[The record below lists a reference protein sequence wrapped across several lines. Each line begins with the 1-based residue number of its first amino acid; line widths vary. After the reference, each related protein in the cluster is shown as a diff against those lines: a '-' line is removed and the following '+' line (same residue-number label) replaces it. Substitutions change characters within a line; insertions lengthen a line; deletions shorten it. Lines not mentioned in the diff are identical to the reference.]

1 MYIEGYEGLDEA
13 EKGSR
18 RAYVS
23 HISQDE
29 SERLMRENEQLKTL
43 MEKEKFFNK
52 LLDQEL
58 QDLKNG
64 QGQTPYY
71 SSYWQGQGRVKKG
84 KFYFLLI
91 LVLAMAAF
99 ICWGIFYHRQFRF
112 WEETNT
118 SKASASAV
126 PAIPNDAAGENPTN
140 GKAQMPETA
149 GVGNKIPASE
159 QTNAATTVDAPA
171 VKDSVPNIIA
181 AKRPPAAK
189 EKGVVKTDPGDG
201 FEVDAV
207 EPDNKPAAADVD
219 TRPVIARYKV
229 TSKANFYNS
238 PDENT
243 LRNTFISQSA
253 DKVVGALE
261 DKNNFIFV
269 VYTNDLG
276 YTSRGWLSKKDL
288 TKVE

>member
-1 MYIEGYEGLDEA
+1 MYTEGYEGLEEA

-29 SERLMRENEQLKTL
+29 SESLMRENEQLKTL
-43 MEKEKFFNK
+43 LEKEKFFNK

-58 QDLKNG
+58 QELKSG
-64 QGQTPYY
+64 QGQSAPLY
-71 SSYWQGQGRVKKG
+71 SSYWQGQGKVKKG
-84 KFYFLLI
+84 KFYMLLI

-112 WEETNT
+112 WEEKNAAPALSNAETVT
-118 SKASASAV
+118 PSASA
-126 PAIPNDAAGENPTN
+126 ENNTTT
-140 GKAQMPETA
+140 GKAQTPAASDANNQVAASNTGA
-149 GVGNKIPASE
+149 VIPP
-159 QTNAATTVDAPA
+159 V

-181 AKRPPAAK
+181 AKKPAVK
-189 EKGVVKTDPGDG
+189 EKVVVAEEDPIDDNN
-201 FEVDAV
+201 EAAV
-207 EPDNKPAAADVD
+207 EPDIQKPIAADVD
-219 TRPVIARYKV
+219 TRAVIARYRV
-229 TSKANFYNS
+229 TSKANFYNA

-261 DKNNFIFV
+261 EKNDFIFV

>member
-1 MYIEGYEGLDEA
+1 MYTEGYEGLEEA

-29 SERLMRENEQLKTL
+29 SESLMREIEQLKTL
-43 MEKEKFFNK
+43 LEKEKFFNK

-58 QDLKNG
+58 QELKSG
-64 QGQTPYY
+64 QGQSTPVY
-71 SSYWQGQGRVKKG
+71 SSYWQGQGKVKKG
-84 KFYFLLI
+84 KFYLLLI
-91 LVLAMAAF
+91 VVLAMAAF
-99 ICWGIFYHRQFRF
+99 ICWGIFYHKSFRF
-112 WEETNT
+112 WEEKNAAPALSNT
-118 SKASASAV
+118 QQITPST
-126 PAIPNDAAGENPTN
+126 AAENNSTT
-140 GKAQMPETA
+140 GKAQTPTTTNGNNNVAASNTA
-149 GVGNKIPASE
+149 AVTPP
-159 QTNAATTVDAPA
+159 V

-181 AKRPPAAK
+181 TKKPAIK
-189 EKGVVKTDPGDG
+189 EKVVVAEEDPID
-201 FEVDAV
+201 ENNEDAV
-207 EPDNKPAAADVD
+207 EQDTKKPIATDVD
-219 TRPVIARYKV
+219 TRAVIARYRV
-229 TSKANFYNS
+229 TSKANFYNA

-261 DKNNFIFV
+261 EKNDFIFV